1 MSNLDTLDFPLKIK
15 MLRLKA
21 NKTQEELAAEL
32 GISRSCLAN
41 YETGKRQPNQKM
53 LKKFANVF
61 NVMSDYLL
69 NRPSYQ
75 HVRLCEEEISEAK
88 RIKRLIQDK
97 GNILDIS
104 DLPLE
109 QKIGL
114 MKFYDYLLSTQGKD
128 TDASEE
134 NGR

>member
-21 NKTQEELAAEL
+21 QKTQEELANEL

-41 YETGKRQPNQKM
+41 YETGKRQPSQKM

-69 NRPSYQ
+69 NRPAYQ
-75 HVRLCEEEISEAK
+75 HVRLNEEEISEAK
-88 RIKRLIQDK
+88 RIKRLIQAK

-104 DLPLE
+104 DLSLE